1 MTDRPNFDEYIMDI
15 AQLAAARSTCD
26 RARVGC
32 VLVQDRYIIAAG
44 YNGAP
49 SGMPHCDDYGH
60 KMVDGHCI
68 RTIHA
73 EQNAVAQA
81 AMHGAPTK
89 GATAYVT
96 HLPCISCAKLLIAAG
111 IATVVYAAGYG
122 DGDSAKMLTAA
133 GVFVCKL

>member
-1 MTDRPNFDEYIMDI
+1 MNRPDFDTYVMDI
-15 AQLAAARSTCD
+15 AHLAAARSTCD

-32 VLVQDRYIIAAG
+32 ILVQDRYIIATG

-60 KMVDGHCI
+60 LLVDGHCI

-81 AMHGAPTK
+81 AMHGVSTM

-96 HLPCISCAKLLIAAG
+96 HMPCVSCAKLLIAAG
-111 IATVVYAAGYG
+111 IANVVYAEGYG
-122 DGDSAKMLTAA
+122 DGDGARMLTAA
-133 GVFVCKL
+133 GVFICKL